1 MRQCYSAANIISN
14 VTTTPT
20 PTQEHFSVGE
30 HYRPIVVKMMVADN
44 QINTNC
50 EVPLG
55 IIGE

>member
-1 MRQCYSAANIISN
+1 MRQCYSAAYIISN
-14 VTTTPT
+14 VTPNPNPT
-20 PTQEHFSVGE
+20 PQHFSVGE
-30 HYRPIVVKMMVADN
+30 HYRPIVAKMMAADN